1 MKKYCLIICLI
12 KFNIIILA
20 PKILVKIM
28 AEYFSFIE
36 QQIVNILKISGLLI
50 PGIEKVIAIYY
61 DHKLDDIYA
70 KSLKQNSFGTKIN
83 DYLINDS
90 NKTIEKLRTKKE
102 PFNWYKKGE
111 LPFEIKD
118 ANKVIMEIFSELE
131 NVVLLMRFFNEN
143 DKNYDLLFFYF
154 NENAGNFEIC
164 KSNKS
169 LSVKNKNIIEFILYN
184 NIKTT
189 IETNRQDLIIFQLFM
204 ENRDSIVKDNEQMKE
219 KIIILENSKVQI
231 LGDICKAYVTELSDQ
246 KNKDF
251 KLSENALKKIGDYD
265 GDINNLKS
273 IMERAISCIENI
285 NFENDNEFF
294 MINAWDINF
303 FDFDLKTK
311 PDENKLPTLDKYTKT
326 ELLLDKL
333 EKAAQEAKS
342 NNFSLTSANVGKL
355 LPTPITAPAISD
367 ALKKHKKTILYL
379 LKKYPDK
386 WRIIRNEFR
395 PLLNIITARPNLED
409 YYNSETGN

>member
-1 MKKYCLIICLI
+1 VKKYCLIICLI

-61 DHKLDDIYA
+61 DQTLKNICA
-70 KSLKQNSFGTKIN
+70 KFIKQNSSGLQIEDF
-83 DYLINDS
+83 LINDS
-90 NKTIEKLRTKKE
+90 SKIIEELRIKKE
-102 PFNWYKKGE
+102 PVNWYKKGE
-111 LPFEIKD
+111 LPFETKD
-118 ANKVIMEIFSELE
+118 ANKIIMEIFSELE
-131 NVVLLMRFFNEN
+131 NVVLLMRFYNED
-143 DKNYDLLFFYF
+143 DKKSDLLFFYF
-154 NENAGNFEIC
+154 NKNAGNFEIC

-169 LSVKNKNIIEFILYN
+169 LSVKNKNIIEFLLYN
-184 NIKTT
+184 SIKT
-189 IETNRQDLIIFQLFM
+189 IMETNRQDFKILQLLI
-204 ENRDSIVKDNEQMKE
+204 ENMKSNTQNNNLIKE
-219 KIIILENSKVQI
+219 ELKITKKRYGQSLEN
-231 LGDICKAYVTELSDQ
+231 LCKSYVEEISSQ
-246 KNKDF
+246 RNKEF
-251 KLSENALKKIGDYD
+251 KLTDDALKKISNYD
-265 GDINNLKS
+265 GDINNLKI

-285 NFENDNEFF
+285 NFENDNEVL
-294 MINAWDINF
+294 MINEWDINF
-303 FDFDLKTK
+303 NLKTK
-311 PDENKLPTLDKYTKT
+311 PDENKLIMTDKYTKT

-333 EKAAQEAKS
+333 EKASQEAKS